1 MFSRRRPIT
10 TQPRPWSRGRLLLM
24 LSGVGLIIVV
34 LIVSLTTSVWLAI
47 DDHGERAT
55 RTSDGS
61 AVSGDLPLRD
71 RIAAAPMA
79 SVDPQAAFN
88 PDPATTGT
96 GSIRVPAPTIV
107 AGPAGVA
114 DGFPQTPEGAVGQ
127 LAAIE
132 QRVLEA
138 MSIPVTREVHDAWVR
153 PGGPSFAEWGLTGNV
168 TSFLTHAYQGGQEK
182 DLTTLIAAAPAAGQV
197 KGSDGPTWTLACV
210 LLDVQAW
217 IKTES
222 RMGYGFCSRMEW
234 IEGRWQ
240 VAAGTAP
247 ATAPSAWP
255 GSKAA
260 VAAGW
265 LTWTEGQ
272 VP

>member
-1 MFSRRRPIT
+1 MFRRRPIT
-10 TQPRPWSRGRLLLM
+10 TQPRPWSRERLLLM
-24 LSGVGLIIVV
+24 LSGVGLIVVV
-34 LIVSLTTSVWLAI
+34 LIVGLVMSVRFAI
-47 DDHGERAT
+47 ADHGETVT
-55 RTSDGS
+55 RTSDRS
-61 AVSGDLPLRD
+61 SMSGELPLRD
-71 RIAAAPMA
+71 RIAEAPMT

-88 PDPATTGT
+88 PDPATTGNGT
-96 GSIRVPAPTIV
+96 IEVPAPTSLT
-107 AGPAGVA
+107 GPAGVA
-114 DGFPQTPEGAVGQ
+114 TGFPQTPEGAVGQ

-138 MSIPVTREVHDAWVR
+138 MSLPVTREVHDAWVR

-182 DLTTLIAAAPAAGQV
+182 DLTTLVVASPAAGLV
-197 KGSDGPTWTLACV
+197 KGSDGPSWAVVCV
-210 LLDVQAW
+210 LLDVQVW

-240 VAAGTAP
+240 VAVGTAP

>member
-1 MFSRRRPIT
+1 MFRRRTHT
-10 TQPRPWSRGRLLLM
+10 TQSRPWSRERLLIM
-24 LSGVGLIIVV
+24 LSGAALIVVV
-34 LIVSLTTSVWLAI
+34 LIVGLALSVRFALTE
-47 DDHGERAT
+47 HGATVTRAD
-55 RTSDGS
+55 DGS
-61 AVSGDLPLRD
+61 LIRGDLPLRD

-79 SVDPQAAFN
+79 DVDPQAAFS
-88 PDPATTGT
+88 PDPATIGAGT
-96 GSIRVPAPTIV
+96 IEVPAPTILT
-107 AGPAGVA
+107 GPAGVA
-114 DGFPQTPEGAVGQ
+114 TGFPQTAEGAVGQ

-138 MSIPVTREVHDAWVR
+138 MSLPVAREVHDAWVR

-168 TSFLTHAYQGGQEK
+168 TSFLTYAYQGGQEK
-182 DLTTLIAAAPAAGQV
+182 DLTTVVSASPAAGQV
-197 KGSDGPTWTLACV
+197 KGSDGPSWTLACV

-255 GSKAA
+255 GSNAA

-265 LTWTEGQ
+265 LTWTEPQ
-272 VP
+272 VR